1 MMDGKGLKKERILAI
16 VGPTAV
22 GKTAFSIEI
31 AKAFSGEI
39 ISCDSMQLY
48 EYMDIGS
55 AKPSLEEMEGI
66 PHHMI
71 GVIDPKESF
80 SAAQYKERAIP
91 IIEDILSRGKLP
103 MVVGGTG
110 LYLDSIIYDF
120 DFAARPEE
128 DESFR
133 NSLYALAE
141 EEGPEALFE
150 RLKELD
156 PQAANRVHPNNI
168 KRVVRAIES
177 AKKGQGISDFSR
189 AREREMLYDPL
200 IIGLTMDREQLY
212 DRINLRVD
220 NLMDKGLL
228 DEVKGLMEMGLTDK
242 DYSMQGI
249 GYKELIRYFNGE
261 YDLDMAIYLIKRNSR
276 HYAKRQLTWFK
287 RYDNIKWFDLSN
299 LEKGEEVLE
308 DMTEWIKR
316 EL

>member
-91 IIEDILSRGKLP
+91 IIEGILSRRKLP

-299 LEKGEEVLE
+299 LEKGEEILE

>member
-1 MMDGKGLKKERILAI
+1 MMDGKELKKGRILAI

-120 DFAARPEE
+120 DFAARPED